1 MTAAN
6 QIALAP
12 ELTARAA
19 QHIRAVMRE
28 APSIEAAA
36 LCALNGQCVWASDPA
51 FERAAP
57 NIAKIGIM
65 SLRLWV
71 KVRSGKLDRIGLV
84 TGDGTIDIIFVPPIA
99 SVLVVSGHDPESSWL
114 EDEKKRKTEN
124 EKRKEMSFGDF
135 FFQEKIGEKSSD
147 NGVS

>member
-1 MTAAN
+1 MTTAN
-6 QIALAP
+6 QFALAP

-57 NIAKIGIM
+57 NIAKIM

-114 EDEKKRKTEN
+114 EDEPARLVAALGLTAKR
-124 EKRKEMSFGDF
+124 
-135 FFQEKIGEKSSD
+135 
-147 NGVS
+147 